1 MPIKSLLIASD
12 LSERS
17 DRAIQRGFMLAAE
30 MGARATVV
38 SIVDDSLPEELIA
51 ELERRSRDLLHAT
64 ASSLAGNVEFEIIV
78 RRGDAISQLVE
89 IVNSGGF
96 DMAVVG
102 IHRSRGVFDGL
113 RPTTVESVVSQS
125 LRPILLVA
133 APAHAAYGRV
143 LAPVGFSPACQRA
156 VEVSL
161 CLAPKAAFRLFHAWM
176 APFEGLTGGASS
188 DFARAVQRET
198 AAQATAWSASLPAS
212 LAKVDL
218 IHDSVAQGLSREM
231 KSFAPDLLAVGANT
245 RAVSFTGLGHFTADL
260 VRDPP
265 CDVLIARG
273 SEA

>member
-1 MPIKSLLIASD
+1 MMHSRSALPNALARARFGQFPRSASANSNWVSQEGSEIVPIKSLLIASD

-176 APFEGLTGGASS
+176 APFEGLTGGRPRISRGPSS
-188 DFARAVQRET
+188 VRRQRRRRPGP
-198 AAQATAWSASLPAS
+198 QACPHRW
-212 LAKVDL
+212 
-218 IHDSVAQGLSREM
+218 Q
-231 KSFAPDLLAVGANT
+231 KS
-245 RAVSFTGLGHFTADL
+245 
-260 VRDPP
+260 
-265 CDVLIARG
+265 I
-273 SEA
+273 